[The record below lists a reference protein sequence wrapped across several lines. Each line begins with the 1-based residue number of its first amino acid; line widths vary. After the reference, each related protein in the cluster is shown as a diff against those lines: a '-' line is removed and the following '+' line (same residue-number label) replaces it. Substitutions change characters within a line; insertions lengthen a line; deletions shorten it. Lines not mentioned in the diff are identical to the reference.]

1 MVILTEAETQAI
13 IEAAIRG
20 SGPLNEGQLQGIVDW
35 ARLVKVQMSLFNL
48 ICEGEVLINL
58 TGPEPQFRMAEGRG
72 C

>member
-13 IEAAIRG
+13 IETAIRG

-48 ICEGEVLINL
+48 IVRVRCSLI
-58 TGPEPQFRMAEGRG
+58 
-72 C
+72 